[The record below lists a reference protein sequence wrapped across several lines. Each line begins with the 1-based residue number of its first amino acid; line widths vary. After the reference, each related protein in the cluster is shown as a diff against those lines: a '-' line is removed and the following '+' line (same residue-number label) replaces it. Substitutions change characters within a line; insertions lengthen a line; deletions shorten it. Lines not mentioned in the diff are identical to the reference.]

1 MREFLRSVGIFAL
14 VILFGLLAVIS
25 IIVTLFAVK
34 MLFFRIMGGAPF
46 GEYVLAIIAIV
57 VLGVLTASLLVVV
70 MARLID
76 IILY

>member
-14 VILFGLLAVIS
+14 VILFDLLAVIS
-25 IIVTLFAVK
+25 SIVTSFAVK
-34 MLFFRIMGGAPF
+34 ILFFRIMDGAPF

-76 IILY
+76 ILLY